1 MSSRAMR
8 QGVTMNENTGTATLS
23 PTTAVGQMF
32 HTAPRVMGTLFAA
45 IAAVVVGTGISQL
58 F

>member
-1 MSSRAMR
+1 
-8 QGVTMNENTGTATLS
+8 MNENTGTATLS